1 MAKIKNRARLR
12 AKLRA
17 LPTEIKKHIIP
28 ALEKAAQEIVDMQ
41 HHLAP
46 FKSGDLRNSIDW
58 TWGAVPKRVAFL
70 SLQTQPSP
78 QSKNDLFISIYAG
91 NEKAFYAR
99 FVEFGTRATTKGEKV
114 TSSTSRG
121 KRTMT
126 ASRTFPGTRAQ
137 PFFFPAYRALK
148 KSVKNRINRATN
160 KALKA
165 VAAMQGGL
173 ATSGGD

>member
-17 LPTEIKKHIIP
+17 LPTEVKKHIIP
-28 ALEKAAQEIVDMQ
+28 AMAKAAQEIVDMQ

-46 FKSGDLRNSIDW
+46 YKSGALRNSIDW
-58 TWGAVPKRVAFL
+58 TWGEVPRVAAL
-70 SLQTQPSP
+70 SSQAPPPSP
-78 QSKNDLFISIYAG
+78 TTKNDLLLSIYAG

-99 FVEFGTRATTKGEKV
+99 FVEFGTRATQLGERISKKDRGR
-114 TSSTSRG
+114 SRSYEA
-121 KRTMT
+121 T
-126 ASRTFPGTRAQ
+126 RTFPGTKAQ

-165 VAAMQGGL
+165 VAAMQGG
-173 ATSGGD
+173 TS